1 MADLVNENIETI
13 IPIEKSQYFMEDIQL
28 ATANNVIRSFDTY
41 KDKLNYVLPCYS
53 LADINNTNPDNEP
66 DLKTIRAV
74 LHTDENGLVDSDY
87 LARINTDDYNPEHK
101 YLLTEKQIINL
112 LDSNTTTILDKLGN
126 YTPIVKRINLN
137 ANTATKKMN
146 PTIEFF
152 GDRFNSSNTSNQF
165 KIRYKTWDTK
175 SNQTESSVSFNNYTG
190 SEISIKDR
198 YIKGASSKDYTVN
211 YKFIVSK
218 NGFDIPSIEETYTVP
233 YTCINYTLSKN
244 VKESTTSLSGES
256 YLPKLYLNIFTDTA
270 TKDKYSFKY
279 CLMGKNY
286 KPIGDY
292 TNFDNNLDSPDI
304 KPHNVGGAANS
315 SINVSYVGIKVF
327 LKSTG
332 DEVLTINESLSFST
346 SYTVHSFTKYSSDIT
361 VNGQIYH
368 LDRPDFYTLGSKPTQ
383 VEKDEHDKNEN
394 LMKYKYRIYSIEGT
408 NYIYFRFT
416 TRTTAANNIRS
427 FTSKSSVEYSYYGGA
442 YNQEILHGTIDI

>member
-87 LARINTDDYNPEHK
+87 LTRINTDDYNPEHK

-137 ANTATKKMN
+137 VNTATKKMN

-165 KIRYKTWDTK
+165 KIRYKVWDTK
-175 SNQTESSVSFNNYTG
+175 ANQTESNVNFNNYDG
-190 SEISIKDR
+190 SEISIKDK
-198 YIKGASSKDYTVN
+198 YIKGNSSKDYIVN

-218 NGFDIPSIEETYTVP
+218 NGFDIPSIEENYTVP

-244 VKESTTSLSGES
+244 VRASKIIRSGES
-256 YLPKLYLNIFTDTA
+256 FLPELYLKISTDA
-270 TKDKYSFKY
+270 DTKNKYSFKY
-279 CLMGKNY
+279 CLMDKKG

-292 TNFDNNLDSPDI
+292 TNFDSNLESPDI
-304 KPHNVGGAANS
+304 KPPNVRLGGDS
-315 SINVSYVGIKVF
+315 SISVTYVGIKVF
-327 LKSTG
+327 LRST
-332 DEVLTINESLSFST
+332 DKEVLTINELLSFST
-346 SYTVHSFTKYSSDIT
+346 SYTVQYFNVSNDIT
-361 VNGQIYH
+361 VGGRTYSPNF
-368 LDRPDFYTLGSKPTQ
+368 PDFYTLKPNPNQ
-383 VEKDEHDKNEN
+383 AEKNEHDSNEN
-394 LMKYKYRIYSIEGT
+394 SMKYRYRIYSIEGIQ
-408 NYIYFRFT
+408 YMYFRFSLK
-416 TRTTAANNIRS
+416 NNTSNFKS
-427 FTSKSSVEYSYYGGA
+427 FTSKFPVTFSYMGGPYNNDTITVEITG
-442 YNQEILHGTIDI
+442 

>member
-13 IPIEKSQYFMEDIQL
+13 IPIKKSQYFMEDIQL

-74 LHTDENGLVDSDY
+74 LHTNENGLVDSDY

-137 ANTATKKMN
+137 VNTATKKMN

-165 KIRYKTWDTK
+165 KIRYKVWDTK
-175 SNQTESSVSFNNYTG
+175 ASQTESTVNFNNYTG
-190 SEISIKDR
+190 SEISIKDT
-198 YIKGASSKDYTVN
+198 YIKGTSSKDYTVN

-218 NGFDIPSIEETYTVP
+218 NGFDIPSIEENYTVP

-244 VKESTTSLSGES
+244 TRPSKIKLPGES
-256 YLPKLYLNIFTDTA
+256 FLPELYLHITTNTDT
-270 TKDKYSFKY
+270 KNKYDFKY
-279 CLMGKNY
+279 CLMDNKG
-286 KPIGDY
+286 KPIDNY
-292 TNFDNNLDSPDI
+292 TSFDNNLDSPDI
-304 KPHNVGGAANS
+304 KPPNVGSGENS
-315 SINVSYVGIKVF
+315 SINVAKVGIKVF

-332 DEVLTINESLSFST
+332 DEVLTINEILSFTT
-346 SYTVHSFTKYSSDIT
+346 SYTVHYFNVSSDIT
-361 VNGQIYH
+361 VGGCTYSTFY
-368 LDRPDFYTLGSKPTQ
+368 PDFYTSKPNPTQ
-383 VEKDEHDKNEN
+383 AEIDEHDKNEK
-394 LMKYKYRIYSIEGT
+394 LMRYKYRVYFIEGIK
-408 NYIYFRFT
+408 YLYFRFSLK
-416 TRTTAANNIRS
+416 NNTSNFKS
-427 FTSKSSVEYSYYGGA
+427 FASNLPVIFSYRGGP
-442 YNQEILHGTIDI
+442 YNNEDIYVTIED